1 MMKSA
6 LSFASRRTR
15 FERLIRPWL
24 HPLYR
29 RAYRLTGDRD
39 EAEDLVQD
47 LLASLYQKGIRLEE
61 VEDLERWLLKS
72 LYHQFID
79 RLRRAGRSP
88 LGHLEADTPDGMDRL
103 EDAAP
108 SPEVLTEQQLEIRRV
123 QAALD
128 ALNPHFRAVLVLHDV
143 EGFTLQELSP
153 VLDAPLGTLKS
164 RLHRAR
170 RALRD
175 RLRREPS
182 SGTERVIMRRRMK

>member
-1 MMKSA
+1 MSPPLPLA
-6 LSFASRRTR
+6 ASRRTR
-15 FERLIRPWL
+15 FERLIRPQL
-24 HPLYR
+24 QALYR

-47 LLASLYQKGIRLEE
+47 LLASLYQKDIRLEE

-88 LGHLEADTPDGMDRL
+88 LGHAGDEDPERL
-103 EDAAP
+103 ERMEDPAAG
-108 SPEVLTEQQLEIRRV
+108 PELLTQQQLEIQRV

-170 RALRD
+170 RALRHQ
-175 RLRREPS
+175 LRREPS
-182 SGTERVIMRRRMK
+182 VPAGRVTLWRHTK